1 MRKLRY
7 AAQGRGKS
15 GGVRVIYY
23 FFDDDNPL
31 YAIFLYVKNEQANLT
46 PEQKKEVA
54 SLAATI
60 KAAARAPRSE
70 S

>member
-46 PEQKKEVA
+46 PEQKKEVP

>member
-1 MRKLRY
+1 
-7 AAQGRGKS
+7 
-15 GGVRVIYY
+15 VRVIYY

-46 PEQKKEVA
+46 PEQKKEVP